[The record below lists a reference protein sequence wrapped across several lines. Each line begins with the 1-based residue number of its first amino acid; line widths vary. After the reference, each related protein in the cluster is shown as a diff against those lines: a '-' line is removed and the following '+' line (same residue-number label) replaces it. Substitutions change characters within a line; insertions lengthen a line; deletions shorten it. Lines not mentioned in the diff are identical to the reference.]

1 MDANVF
7 IPVAQCAAVSGILTE
22 ESVWMCIH
30 QSVVVK
36 GLERNIS
43 NIYEARRALLGLD
56 SSEHAKI
63 NGVSH
68 DPVLP
73 GGGVTNYWLNMLLQ
87 QLRLSEQGEL
97 LAIIVLHIHYRTK
110 KVPAFSQNNPRGIK
124 ERADS
129 ILMGLFHR

>member
-1 MDANVF
+1 
-7 IPVAQCAAVSGILTE
+7 
-22 ESVWMCIH
+22 MCIH

-63 NGVSH
+63 NGLSH
-68 DPVLP
+68 DPMLP
-73 GGGVTNYWLNMLLQ
+73 GGGATNYWLNMLLQ

-97 LAIIVLHIHYRTK
+97 LDIIVLHTHY
-110 KVPAFSQNNPRGIK
+110 PSDFEDAF
-124 ERADS
+124 
-129 ILMGLFHR
+129 LFFFLSKDPGFYKNRKRSLFYLDI